1 MRTLKKAITGAG
13 HRSDADDAVLPR
25 LLRRP
30 VRYFSRLMENKVALP
45 RHLESVGMAAIIGGA
60 IVYGS
65 VLGGQFQVAV
75 EKVTV
80 MAGLA
85 VDKIDIE
92 GHVHARPEDIF
103 AVLGLDGTRS
113 LFSIDPVESR
123 TALATLP
130 WVKSAEIRKSYPDT
144 LHISIVEREPF
155 AIWQTRDSLSV
166 VQVNGDVIGGY
177 SGNSLRHLPLL
188 VGEGAPQEAAA
199 FMQTVGKYEDIAG
212 EVRAFVRVGQR
223 RWNLRLRNGL
233 TIKLPEQNVEAALQR
248 VVDLQREHDVM
259 SRDLASVDVRL
270 KDRTVFALT
279 EHAMSQRNAAL
290 KARDIKNTRAEDSI

>member
-1 MRTLKKAITGAG
+1 MNKAMSKGSL
-13 HRSDADDAVLPR
+13 RVDAEETVLPR

-30 VRYFSRLMENKVALP
+30 VRYFLRLMDNKVALP
-45 RHLESVGMAAIIGGA
+45 RHLETIGMTAIIGGA

-65 VLGGQFQVAV
+65 VLGGQFQVAI

-85 VDKIDIE
+85 VDKIEIE
-92 GHVHARPEDIF
+92 GHVHARPEDVF

-113 LFSIDPVESR
+113 LFSIDPVQSR
-123 TALATLP
+123 AALATLP
-130 WVKSAEIRKSYPDT
+130 WVQSAQIRKSYPDT

-188 VGEGAPQEAAA
+188 VGEGAPEEAAA
-199 FMQTVGKYEDIAG
+199 FMQTVAKFEDIAAD
-212 EVRAFVRVGQR
+212 VRAFVRVGQR
-223 RWNLRLRNGL
+223 RWNLRLQNGL
-233 TIKLPEQNVEAALQR
+233 TIKLPEKGVEEALQR
-248 VVDLQREHDVM
+248 VVDLQRDHNVLA
-259 SRDLASVDVRL
+259 RDLASIDVRL
-270 KDRTVFALT
+270 EDRTVFALT

-290 KARDIKNTRAEDSI
+290 KARDITNKRVEDSI